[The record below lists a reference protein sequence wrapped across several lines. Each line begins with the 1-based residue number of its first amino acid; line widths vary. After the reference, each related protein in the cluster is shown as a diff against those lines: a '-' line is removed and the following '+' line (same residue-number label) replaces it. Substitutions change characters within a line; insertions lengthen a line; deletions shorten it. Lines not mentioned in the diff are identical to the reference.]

1 MTASYKILILDDE
14 DADSDA
20 TKEEGIIV

>member
-1 MTASYKILILDDE
+1 MTAFYKILILDEE